1 MWRNIVSNFLTL
13 LIVIMVAIGGLV
25 AWAKR
30 QYVEPG
36 PLAEAV
42 CLRVAP
48 GDSLMAVSGKLAGQ
62 GAVSSSYI
70 FRAGAD
76 YAGKASDLKFGSY
89 LILPKSSMEEI
100 VGQITSGGPS
110 TCGTELV
117 FRIGVNGNE
126 VLLRELDP
134 ANGKYVEEV
143 KFDPATGDAPD
154 GFASKAEAADVRIR
168 ITIAEGVTSWQIVQG
183 LDQAGFLSGR
193 IDDIPAEG
201 SLAPDSYEVK
211 RGADRQ
217 ALIDLMERRQTRI
230 LADAWAGRA
239 DGLPYDSPEQAL
251 VMASIIEKETGMPD
265 ERAKVA
271 SVFVNRLKKGMK
283 LQTDP
288 AVIYGVTRGKGVL
301 GRGLRQSELRKA
313 TPYNT
318 YVIGGL
324 PPTPI
329 ANPGRAAIEA
339 ALHPDSTD
347 YLFFVA
353 DGSGGHVFSTTIAE
367 HNRNVAKWRKIKAQ
381 RQKEQ
386 SDNR

>member
-13 LIVIMVAIGGLV
+13 AIVLLVAAGGLV

-30 QYVEPG
+30 EYVEPG
-36 PLAEAV
+36 PLAEAM

-48 GDSLMAVSGKLAGQ
+48 GASLREVSQELSDKDAVSN
-62 GAVSSSYI
+62 SYI
-70 FRAGAD
+70 FRTGAQ
-76 YAGKASDLKFGSY
+76 YENKASALKFGSY
-89 LILPKSSMEEI
+89 LIEPHATMSGI
-100 VGQITSGGPS
+100 IDQITSGGPS

-134 ANGKYVEEV
+134 ATGEYQKTAEY
-143 KFDPATGDAPD
+143 DPETEKPPE
-154 GFASKAEAADVRIR
+154 GFEQKADRPDVRTR
-168 ITIAEGVTSWQIVQG
+168 VTVVDGVTSWQIVQG
-183 LDQAGFLSGR
+183 LREASFMSGK
-193 IDDIPAEG
+193 IAEVPAEG
-201 SLAPDSYEVK
+201 ALAPDSYEVN

-217 ALIDLMERRQTRI
+217 ALLDLMESRQSTI
-230 LADAWAGRA
+230 LANAWATRA
-239 DGLPYDSPEQAL
+239 DNLPYDTPEQAL
-251 VMASIIEKETGMPD
+251 TMASIIEKETGVPS
-265 ERAKVA
+265 ERAEVA
-271 SVFVNRLKKGMK
+271 SVFVNRLEKGMK

-288 AVIYGVTRGKGVL
+288 TVIYGVTKGQGVL

-318 YVIGGL
+318 YVINGL

-339 ALHPDSTD
+339 AVHPDSTD

-353 DGSGGHVFSTTIAE
+353 DGTGGHAFAKTIAE
-367 HNRNVAKWRKIKAQ
+367 HNSNVAKWRALEKQ
-381 RQKEQ
+381 RQDQ
-386 SDNR
+386 SSGN